1 MDRAKSALEDFDLGL
16 FNKVGHANF
25 CARCLAGLPAT
36 MAEADSS
43 RMAIGFYCL
52 GALDILGLLETKVK
66 EADREAWRVWIW
78 AQQVRRPPDM
88 GHSSNSENS
97 ASASNAGSGIG
108 KDAVPDCNLDGN
120 QDDED
125 QRWIGGFRPGP
136 FMHVEFR
143 RDESTPEGSTS
154 THGEEADPPHLI
166 MTYTALLALA
176 ILRDDFTQLDR
187 EGLVNLLR
195 ATQKSDGS
203 FTSFPGQGESDIR
216 MVYTAFAISAML
228 NDWSG
233 IDIPLAVYFT
243 KRCMSYEGGFGQVPG
258 NEAQGGS
265 TYCALATLAL
275 TPEPYRTEAMLSAQ
289 ERKRA
294 ERWLVQQQK
303 PHRIFIRYES
313 DDSEDEDALE
323 RSLGVND
330 RKKLDQEKKER
341 KRKEIVEEEGG
352 GFSGR
357 TEKVEDACYSFWCG
371 AALRILRSGQVG
383 GAGGLSSRSQSHS
396 RSHLLARSSASG
408 REVKQHLQGEE
419 TEGDDDEGDLVHRL
433 THARFLSR
441 CQFRLGGLAKAP
453 GAHPDPYH
461 TYLAL
466 AALALYPPPQFPS
479 PHQNPNPHLPFS
491 RPSTTNPNPTDASDV
506 GMAEPSDVELLDEMK
521 VERRR
526 KERESWRIAQ
536 LDPLINATVETSRW
550 ARERIPRP
558 GKQR

>member
-1 MDRAKSALEDFDLGL
+1 MDPAKSALEDFDLGL

-66 EADREAWRVWIW
+66 EADREAWRAWIW
-78 AQQVRRPPDM
+78 AQQVRRPPGP
-88 GHSSNSENS
+88 GHSSNAENS
-97 ASASNAGSGIG
+97 GSKTRSRSGRG
-108 KDAVPDCNLDGN
+108 AVLDCNPDGS

-125 QRWIGGFRPGP
+125 QKWIGGFRPGP
-136 FMHVEFR
+136 FMHVELG
-143 RDESTPEGSTS
+143 RDESTPETRSTGTSMS
-154 THGEEADPPHLI
+154 THEEADPPHLI

-176 ILRDDFTQLDR
+176 ILRDDFSHLDR
-187 EGLVNLLR
+187 DGLVNLLR
-195 ATQKSDGS
+195 ATQKPDGS

-216 MVYTAFAISAML
+216 MVYTAFVISAML
-228 NDWSG
+228 DDWSG
-233 IDIPLAVYFT
+233 IDIPLAVDFT

-265 TYCALATLAL
+265 TYCALAALAL
-275 TPEPYRTEAMLSAQ
+275 APEQYRTEATLSAQ
-289 ERKRA
+289 EHKRT

-303 PHRIFIRYES
+303 P
-313 DDSEDEDALE
+313 
-323 RSLGVND
+323 
-330 RKKLDQEKKER
+330 Q
-341 KRKEIVEEEGG
+341 EGG

-383 GAGGLSSRSQSHS
+383 GAGCLSSRL
-396 RSHLLARSSASG
+396 HLLANSSTSG
-408 REVKQHLQGEE
+408 KEVKQHLQGEE
-419 TEGDDDEGDLVHRL
+419 TEDNDDERDFIDRL
-433 THARFLSR
+433 THTRFLSR

-453 GAHPDPYH
+453 DAHPDPYH

-466 AALALYPPPQFPS
+466 AALGLYPPSQLPPPQRNS
-479 PHQNPNPHLPFS
+479 NPNQPVATF
-491 RPSTTNPNPTDASDV
+491 STTDPSGALGVYKEGRDNDGV
-506 GMAEPSDVELLDEMK
+506 EPGDVELLDEMK
-521 VERRR
+521 AEKKR
-526 KERESWRIAQ
+526 KERESWKIAQ
-536 LDPLINATVETSRW
+536 LDPLINGTVETSRW

-558 GKQR
+558 GKRR

>member
-1 MDRAKSALEDFDLGL
+1 MDRAKSALEDFELGL

-66 EADREAWRVWIW
+66 EADREAWRAWIW
-78 AQQVRRPPDM
+78 AQQVRRPPGP
-88 GHSSNSENS
+88 GHGSNVKKS
-97 ASASNAGSGIG
+97 ASKTGSGIG
-108 KDAVPDCNLDGN
+108 KGAVPGCNPDGN

-136 FMHVEFR
+136 FMHVELGK
-143 RDESTPEGSTS
+143 DEAAPETRSTGTSMDSTS
-154 THGEEADPPHLI
+154 THGEADPPHLI

-176 ILRDDFTQLDR
+176 IIRDDFGHLDR

-195 ATQKSDGS
+195 ATQKPDGS

-233 IDIPLAVYFT
+233 IDVPLAVDFA
-243 KRCMSYEGGFGQVPG
+243 KRCMSYEGGFGQVPE

-275 TPEPYRTEAMLSAQ
+275 APEQHRTEAMLSAL
-289 ERKRA
+289 ERKRT

-303 PHRIFIRYES
+303 PR
-313 DDSEDEDALE
+313 
-323 RSLGVND
+323 
-330 RKKLDQEKKER
+330 
-341 KRKEIVEEEGG
+341 G

-371 AALRILRSGQVG
+371 AALRILRSGLVG
-383 GAGGLSSRSQSHS
+383 GEGGLSSQLQLHS
-396 RSHLLARSSASG
+396 RSHLDTKSSASSNV
-408 REVKQHLQGEE
+408 VKRHLQREE
-419 TEGDDDEGDLVHRL
+419 TEYDDDEGDFVDRL

-466 AALALYPPPQFPS
+466 AALALYPPPQLP
-479 PHQNPNPHLPFS
+479 PPRQNPNPNQPATTFS
-491 RPSTTNPNPTDASDV
+491 TINSSGTSEVHKEEKDND
-506 GMAEPSDVELLDEMK
+506 GIEPSDTELLGEMK

-526 KERESWRIAQ
+526 KERESWKIAQ

-550 ARERIPRP
+550 ARERIPSP